1 MTDTE
6 MRQSPIKLKKW
17 VPWLVIA
24 VLVLVVIVLCRS
36 VWSGRAHQEALESEL
51 QLQREAITAMRAERA
66 AQEIKEGLVHDGVPV
81 VTGSIVSDQLHSLQQ
96 LVTAEYFYTNSGKYE
111 SQKQVTIVGQNVNI
125 PLTGNRFI
133 VAYDGCIK
141 VGVSLDEAKI
151 VVDDAARTVTVTLPS
166 SRILAHETYEDT
178 LVVLDET
185 TNIFNPI
192 TISDYSEFVDRQKD
206 SMEKKAV
213 DHGVLIRADSEAQAL
228 VKSCLSLL
236 PGIGAGEGEY
246 RLVVK

>member
-1 MTDTE
+1 MSDTE
-6 MRQSPIKLKKW
+6 TKRSPIKLRKW
-17 VPWLVIA
+17 VPWLIIA
-24 VLVLVVIVLCRS
+24 VLVLAVIGLCRS
-36 VWSGRAHQEALESEL
+36 VWSNRAHQDALESEL
-51 QLQREAITAMRAERA
+51 ELQRETIAAMRAERA
-66 AQEIKEGLVHDGVPV
+66 AQEIKEGLIHDSVPV
-81 VTGSIVSDQLHSLQQ
+81 ITGSIVSDQLHSLQQ

-141 VGVSLDEAKI
+141 VGISMDEAKI
-151 VVDDAARTVTVTLPS
+151 VVDDAARTVTVTLPP
-166 SRILAHETYEDT
+166 SRVLAHETYEDT

-192 TISDYSEFVDRQKD
+192 TISDYSEFVDQQKD
-206 SMEKKAV
+206 SMEQKAIG
-213 DHGVLIRADSEAQAL
+213 HGILTRADSEAQAL

>member
-6 MRQSPIKLKKW
+6 TKRSPIRLKKW
-17 VPWLVIA
+17 IPWLIIA
-24 VLVLVVIVLCRS
+24 VLALAAAGLCWSVL
-36 VWSGRAHQEALESEL
+36 SGRAQREALESEL
-51 QLQREAITAMRAERA
+51 KLQRDTIAAMRKEQAE
-66 AQEIKEGLVHDGVPV
+66 QEEERLIHDSVPTI
-81 VTGSIVSDQLHSLQQ
+81 TGSIVNEQLNSLQQ

-111 SQKQVTIVGQNVNI
+111 SQKQVTIIGQNVNI

-141 VGVSLDEAKI
+141 VGVSLDEAEI
-151 VVDDAARTVTVTLPS
+151 AVDNAARTVTVSLPPS
-166 SRILAHETYEDT
+166 KILAHETYEDT

-192 TISDYSEFVDRQKD
+192 TISDYSEFVGRQKG
-206 SMEKKAV
+206 SMEKKAIAYGILTKANQ
-213 DHGVLIRADSEAQAL
+213 DAQAL
-228 VKSCLSLL
+228 VTSTLSLL

-246 RLVVK
+246 RLIVK